1 MPDRREATLS
11 AYTPTWRDRVAGLLM
26 GDAPASPERRN
37 FVGGL
42 LGSTGLGSNGAG
54 VVDAT
59 PLGGLLSMQEA
70 RNPREAS
77 LAALG
82 LLPGAG
88 VANKVAS
95 AAEHAAPAAER
106 YITAYHGSP
115 HSFDRFDINKIG
127 TGEGAQV
134 YGRGLYF
141 AENEDVARGYREA
154 LAPYGRGSE
163 PEDVAARVL
172 QNANGDRDAALAE
185 LRRRIDSANTNK
197 VPYEEIQKTMQARN
211 IVNTR
216 PDVAGSMYQ
225 VKINADPEH
234 FLDWD
239 KKVSQQSPAVLERLQ
254 KIPGFERYEKEFGV
268 LPVGERIRRGLM
280 PSSFDH
286 ASPEFSKTYSEA
298 GIPGI
303 KYLDQGSRGGG
314 QGTHN
319 YVVFNDDIVDIMKKY
334 GLVGLLGGGAAF
346 SGARQ
351 QGANPEEM

>member
-1 MPDRREATLS
+1 
-11 AYTPTWRDRVAGLLM
+11 M

-70 RNPREAS
+70 KNPREAS
-77 LAALG
+77 LAMLG
-82 LLPGAG
+82 LLPGAN
-88 VANKVAS
+88 VANKAVS

-115 HSFDRFDINKIG
+115 HSFDRFDTSKIG

-141 AENEDVARGYREA
+141 SDNEDVAKGYRDGLSSSNVLSA
-154 LAPYGRGSE
+154 DGRRVDDMPGHE
-163 PEDVAARVL
+163 REVMNYLVRTGKTPEDAVKHFTAQAEKDNEMMR
-172 QNANGDRDAALAE
+172 ALEMPVSSSAKDP
-185 LRRRIDSANTNK
+185 RIEFAKGLSATPDFES
-197 VPYEEIQKTMQARN
+197 VPSGR
-211 IVNTR
+211 
-216 PDVAGSMYQ
+216 MYQ
-225 VKINADPEH
+225 VRINADPEH

-239 KKVSQQSPAVLERLQ
+239 KPLNQQSEVVKNKVLNSRNFINRTDPEERFNLTGKDIYGMGHDQ
-254 KIPGFERYEKEFGV
+254 LKN
-268 LPVGERIRRGLM
+268 
-280 PSSFDH
+280 S
-286 ASPEFSKTYSEA
+286 

-314 QGTHN
+314 KGTSN

-334 GLVGLLGGGAAF
+334 GLVGLLGGGAAYN
-346 SGARQ
+346 GMGQ
-351 QGANPEEM
+351 QQQQQHQPDEM